1 MARLRKVLFVC
12 VGNSCRSQMAEA
24 LARHHAADII
34 EAKSAGL
41 SPLGRI
47 MEDTLATLQARGI
60 STEGL
65 HSKGLRDTRPFEP
78 ELIVNMTGVP
88 GQKLFRHGIVI
99 DWPVRDPYGADLET
113 HRLICDD
120 IEARV
125 TALAEWLRK
134 EASALAR

>member
-34 EAKSAGL
+34 EVQSAGL
-41 SPLGRI
+41 SPLGKV
-47 MEDTLATLQARGI
+47 MEDTLAILKQRGI

-65 HSKGLRDTRPFEP
+65 HSKGLRDTSPFVP
-78 ELIVNMTGVP
+78 ELIINMTGVR
-88 GQKLFRHGIVI
+88 GQKLFHHGIVI
-99 DWPVRDPYGADLET
+99 DWPVMDPYGADLET
-113 HRLICDD
+113 YGRICDD

-125 TALAEWLRK
+125 TALADWLRK
-134 EASALAR
+134 EAAALA